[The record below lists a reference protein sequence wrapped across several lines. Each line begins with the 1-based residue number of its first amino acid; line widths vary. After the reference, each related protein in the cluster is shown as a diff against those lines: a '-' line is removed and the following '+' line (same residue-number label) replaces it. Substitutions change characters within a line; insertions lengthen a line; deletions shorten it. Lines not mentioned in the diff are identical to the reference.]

1 MECSGEARHGDVPER
16 AIISSVM
23 PSERIQRRIDR
34 LLDPAEVAADAQQ
47 WPAVRPA
54 GRSYQGLGEV
64 AMRRGNSAEAMQVLD
79 AAPKLFEQYGA
90 KPYLDQVIAKKLEL
104 RGVGTLDGSD
114 GVTIVAPEPG
124 ETMPLGGAKGN

>member
-1 MECSGEARHGDVPER
+1 
-16 AIISSVM
+16 M

-34 LLDPAEVAADAQQ
+34 LLDPAEVTADAQQ

-54 GRSYQGLGEV
+54 GRSYQGLAEV
-64 AMRRGNSAEAMQVLD
+64 AMRRGNSAEDMQQLD

-90 KPYLDQVIAKKLEL
+90 KLYFDQVIAKRLEL
-104 RGVGTLDGSD
+104 RGVGALDGSD

-124 ETMPLGGAKGN
+124 ETMPSGGAKGN

>member
-1 MECSGEARHGDVPER
+1 
-16 AIISSVM
+16 M

-34 LLDPAEVAADAQQ
+34 LLDPAEVTADAQQ

-54 GRSYQGLGEV
+54 GRSYQGLADV
-64 AMRRGNSAEAMQVLD
+64 AIRRGNSFEDTQQLD

-90 KPYLDQVIAKKLEL
+90 KLYFDQVIAKRLEL
-104 RGVGTLDGSD
+104 RGVGALDGSD

-124 ETMPLGGAKGN
+124 ETLPSGGAKGN